1 MRNSSFKSIKLAFS
15 SIFIVLF
22 LASCSTKEPIK
33 PIKKEF
39 SIQKSDLNSLSNS
52 ADDNFLNQ
60 ESASNNFLTKYFNPW
75 LASKLSYPKNE
86 AMWGLSYANKKI
98 YLENHKLASKEW
110 FDSLISNTNFEEYNL
125 NIKKA
130 ITLKNT
136 NVRVMPTN
144 SPFFYNPTLPG
155 EGFPFDYNQNSL
167 LKINTPLI
175 VSHLSLDKA
184 WAYVESHFV
193 GGWVEINSIAF
204 VDENFINEFKTNSYF
219 MSIKEKFP
227 IYDINFK
234 EYVKLGTLFPRQ
246 NGKFLIAKKDEFLNA
261 KISYID
267 LNSDEIE
274 QLPLKFNNQNRVKIL
289 NTLLDEPY
297 GWGGLLNNRDCSSF
311 TQDYFAVFGKYLH
324 RNSKSQT
331 FNGKYLDMS
340 NLNLEEKKE
349 FIRKNG
355 IPFSTLVYLKGH
367 IMLYIG
373 LKNSEP
379 IVAHNVW
386 SIRLKDKNNQEFRHI
401 IGKATLTT
409 LEPGIELEGFTKDSN
424 ILNKVLGITILN

>member
-1 MRNSSFKSIKLAFS
+1 MKNNFLKNIKFVSFSL
-15 SIFIVLF
+15 FIAIF
-22 LASCSTKEPIK
+22 LAACTTKEIK
-33 PIKKEF
+33 IKQEF
-39 SIQKSDLNSLSNS
+39 PVKTDDLTTLSNT
-52 ADDNFLNQ
+52 ANDDFINQ
-60 ESASNNFLTKYFNPW
+60 EKATNEFLTKYFNPW
-75 LASKLSYPKNE
+75 NSSKLSYPKNE
-86 AMWGLSYANKKI
+86 AMWGFSYKNKKI

-110 FDSLISNTNFEEYNL
+110 FDRLIINTNFEQYNL
-125 NIKKA
+125 NVRKA

-175 VSHLSLDKA
+175 VSHLSLDNA

-193 GGWVEINSIAF
+193 GGWVDINNIAF
-204 VDENFINEFKTNSYF
+204 VDDNFINEFKTSNYF
-219 MSIKEKFP
+219 ISTKEKFP
-227 IYDINFK
+227 IYDPIFR
-234 EYVKLGTLFPRQ
+234 EYVKLGSIFPKQ
-246 NGKFLIAKKDEFLNA
+246 GDKFIIASNDENQNA

-267 LNSDEIE
+267 LKADEAQKMPIKYSNE
-274 QLPLKFNNQNRVKIL
+274 NRVTIL
-289 NTLLDEPY
+289 NNLLDEPY

-324 RNSKSQT
+324 RNSKAQT
-331 FNGKYLDMS
+331 TNGKYLDMS
-340 NLNLEEKKE
+340 NLNLEEKKD

-355 IPFSTLVYLKGH
+355 VPFSTLVYLKGH

-373 LKNSEP
+373 QKNSEP
-379 IVAHNVW
+379 LVAHNVW
-386 SIRLKDKNNQEFRHI
+386 SVRLKDKNNQEFRHI

-409 LEPGIELEGFTKDSN
+409 LEPGIELEGFTEDSN
-424 ILNKVLGITILN
+424 ILKKVLGITILN